1 MRRLLLVA
9 LALALAALIGWLAW
23 SADRHPVKRMPPT
36 AFVNRAEAEQ
46 AVASAWREFA
56 ESERQQLG
64 NDWRDK
70 TLAVD
75 GKVLR
80 WLEQRFG
87 DKPAEGWSLF
97 ISLHGG
103 GGAPAHVNDQQW
115 RNQIRLYQHPGAIFV
130 APRAPTDN
138 WNLWH
143 ESHIDGLLDR
153 LIAGGIVTQG
163 VNPDRVYLLGYSAG
177 GDGVYQLAPRLAD
190 RFAAA
195 SMMAGHP
202 NEASPI
208 GLRNLP
214 FAIWCGAE
222 DKAYNRNRIA
232 AEWLAKLDELAA
244 AEPGAYVHSGKIVPG
259 KGHWMELEDRAALT
273 WMAGFTRNPWPKT
286 VVWRQDD
293 VTHDRFYW
301 LGLPNPETAKAGQ
314 VIRASVEGQVIEIQ
328 TADVKAVDLWLS
340 DQLLDLD
347 RPVVVKV
354 NGKVIHDAQVHRHIR
369 AIHAS
374 LGARMDP
381 RMAATAVLNLS
392 W

>member
-1 MRRLLLVA
+1 MRRLLLV
-9 LALALAALIGWLAW
+9 ALALAALIGWLAW

-369 AIHAS
+369 AIHTS